1 MAFLVCYCFGVI
13 LLGHNLVGRNPFIV
27 IIVLKLSYLPI
38 LCNGFRGLFEL
49 LWQMFECIFCDP
61 FQTLRRNFTEL
72 QKRVESLTTPPL
84 ESLLG
89 KVRIL
94 SARPIAEF
102 SHFEAMELIEAIKDA
117 AQDSKHESF
126 PCNTNNKQGKDKR
139 NCLLNN

>member
-1 MAFLVCYCFGVI
+1 
-13 LLGHNLVGRNPFIV
+13 
-27 IIVLKLSYLPI
+27 
-38 LCNGFRGLFEL
+38 
-49 LWQMFECIFCDP
+49 MFECIFCDP

-102 SHFEAMELIEAIKDA
+102 SRFEAMELIEAIKDA
-117 AQDSKHESF
+117 AQTRIF
-126 PCNTNNKQGKDKR
+126 PAQHK
-139 NCLLNN
+139 

>member
-27 IIVLKLSYLPI
+27 IIVLKLSYLSI
-38 LCNGFRGLFEL
+38 LCSGFKGLFEL

-84 ESLLG
+84 ESLL
-89 KVRIL
+89 
-94 SARPIAEF
+94 E
-102 SHFEAMELIEAIKDA
+102 
-117 AQDSKHESF
+117 
-126 PCNTNNKQGKDKR
+126 
-139 NCLLNN
+139 